1 MGKSSDIKIA
11 LECNVG
17 HIFVDKTCEC
27 RQDDFI
33 KEYKLYPSGVGCTGR
48 TFSKKMQKNFGIKI
62 IMSIFAL

>member
-1 MGKSSDIKIA
+1 MGKSSDIKFA

-33 KEYKLYPSGVGCTGR
+33 KECKLYPSGVGCTGR
-48 TFSKKMQKNFGIKI
+48 TFSKKCRKI
-62 IMSIFAL
+62 LELKL